1 MPIVANA
8 ASTNI
13 RNKAISKPTNARSI
27 PGRSLFTS
35 ADTTPNVMRKTET
48 LHLQRSNHSTSLSNN
63 GVESATK
70 RRRIDAIILCQGPSG
85 NIAIRERILIACC
98 KHEKGDCNGDS
109 WTGGDQGLSTW
120 CFESCSCNIATVIA
134 SELIIG
140 FQCSQNAADRMRQR
154 DRRKSVSF
162 LDEEEEKEKKIVFHS
177 FSCRLLSSNPNK
189 SKEIQSECDYS
200 IRLFRC
206 I

>member
-1 MPIVANA
+1 MFSETMPIVANA

-35 ADTTPNVMRKTET
+35 ADTTPNVTRKTET

-85 NIAIRERILIACC
+85 NIAIRERILIFKSRTLKLVA
-98 KHEKGDCNGDS
+98 N
-109 WTGGDQGLSTW
+109 TRR
-120 CFESCSCNIATVIA
+120 VIA
-134 SELIIG
+134 MEIAGQEATKVYL
-140 FQCSQNAADRMRQR
+140 
-154 DRRKSVSF
+154 
-162 LDEEEEKEKKIVFHS
+162 LDALKVV
-177 FSCRLLSSNPNK
+177 LATLQ
-189 SKEIQSECDYS
+189 QSLQAS
-200 IRLFRC
+200 
-206 I
+206 